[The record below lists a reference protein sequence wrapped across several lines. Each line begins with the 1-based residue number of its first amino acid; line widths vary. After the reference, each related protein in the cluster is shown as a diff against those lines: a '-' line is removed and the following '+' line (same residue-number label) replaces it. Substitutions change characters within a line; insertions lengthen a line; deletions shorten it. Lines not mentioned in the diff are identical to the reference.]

1 MLGNTALNSMEMSL
15 TACFTVR
22 ILPEAQVIIH
32 IPPWYFYFWLPVWQ
46 REWANPELHSL
57 SCTDNLGCDFTH
69 LCVNEVNTQLFL
81 GNVFMECHIGHL
93 LTIHLKD
100 VGLIQLF
107 IAVGMT
113 GVIAHVN
120 SCYLGDVEGIVFS
133 KILNGTKDR
142 KGALLFS
149 NNILNTTWMETTCSV
164 VLIAM
169 HPGDTAWI
177 LNSRL

>member
-1 MLGNTALNSMEMSL
+1 MKMSL
-15 TACFTVR
+15 TACFTVK
-22 ILPEAQVIIH
+22 IPPEVQIIIH
-32 IPPWYFYFWLPVWQ
+32 IPPLIFFFFWLLVWHC
-46 REWANPELHSL
+46 EWANPKLHSL
-57 SCTDNLGCDFTH
+57 SCTDNLGCGFTH
-69 LCVNEVNTQLFL
+69 FCVNEVNTQLFS
-81 GNVFMECHIGHL
+81 GNVFMECHICNL

-107 IAVGMT
+107 IAVGVT

-120 SCYLGDVEGIVFS
+120 SCYLGDVERIIFS

-149 NNILNTTWMETTCSV
+149 NNILNTAWMETTCSE

-169 HPGDTAWI
+169 QPGDTAWI

>member
-1 MLGNTALNSMEMSL
+1 MLGNSALNSMEMSL
-15 TACFTVR
+15 TVCFTVKMP
-22 ILPEAQVIIH
+22 PEAQVIIH
-32 IPPWYFYFWLPVWQ
+32 IPPWHFYFWLLVWQ
-46 REWANPELHSL
+46 HEWVTLKLCLL
-57 SCTDNLGCDFTH
+57 SCTDNLGSGFTH
-69 LCVNEVNTQLFL
+69 LYVNEVNTQLFL
-81 GNVFMECHIGHL
+81 GNIFMECHICYL

-120 SCYLGDVEGIVFS
+120 SCYLGDVEGIIFS

-149 NNILNTTWMETTCSV
+149 NNILNTMWTETTFSE

-169 HPGDTAWI
+169 QPGDTAWI

>member
-1 MLGNTALNSMEMSL
+1 MEMLL

-22 ILPEAQVIIH
+22 IPAEAQVIIH
-32 IPPWYFYFWLPVWQ
+32 MPPGTFLFACLCESTSEQ
-46 REWANPELHSL
+46 TL
-57 SCTDNLGCDFTH
+57 SRICSRTKTIW
-69 LCVNEVNTQLFL
+69 CVAFHVSVRMRLTRNFAYR
-81 GNVFMECHIGHL
+81 NVFMDCHICHL

-133 KILNGTKDR
+133 KILYVTKDR

-149 NNILNTTWMETTCSV
+149 KNILNTT
-164 VLIAM
+164 
-169 HPGDTAWI
+169 
-177 LNSRL
+177 